1 MWKNIVLILQGV
13 WSNGKLYTV
22 IWEGKHGCDLVRFLI
37 REGFV
42 GGFGGTEKIF
52 CFRNANRKILNVYG
66 IHLVCW
72 GQFSY

>member
-42 GGFGGTEKIF
+42 GGFGGMEKIF
-52 CFRNANRKILNVYG
+52 CFRNANRKILNVCG